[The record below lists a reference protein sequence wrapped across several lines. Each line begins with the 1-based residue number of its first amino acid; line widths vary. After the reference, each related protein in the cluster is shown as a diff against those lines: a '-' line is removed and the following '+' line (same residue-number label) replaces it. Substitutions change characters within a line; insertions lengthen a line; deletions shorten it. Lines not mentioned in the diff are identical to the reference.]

1 MPSFS
6 SLDRGTIYYHS
17 AFFQRGGRDLCF
29 LFLRARAQVT
39 LGLSSRKA
47 FGCWAQNVRV
57 RVQRYFKSLWKDFV
71 SSRHL
76 RRQARRAVPYCTLCS
91 TFTFFFSV
99 SEKREQGKTEEK
111 EKELQKSCLS
121 TSPDRK

>member
-6 SLDRGTIYYHS
+6 SLDRGTIHYHS

-47 FGCWAQNVRV
+47 SGLLGSKMHEYEYIVTPSPCRRILCHLDIYVDKLAGLCLTVV
-57 RVQRYFKSLWKDFV
+57 L
-71 SSRHL
+71 SRFL
-76 RRQARRAVPYCTLCS
+76 
-91 TFTFFFSV
+91 SV